1 MAFLDDDWL
10 STANSGA
17 LHAGGFDDTLPPSPT
32 QPGKGS
38 WHIALTVISLLA
50 ASLASVLLAFTTQ
63 GIQQRPAWLM
73 GLIFMVPAAA
83 VLIGALIVEDQ
94 TAAMTPR
101 FNRGAQAA
109 VALITA
115 VVSFMIGCLGDVLY
129 LHGFTQPSNII
140 FVMDRS
146 SSMRN
151 SDPLNESASAVSS
164 ILSTMSDASK
174 AGLVSFSDDILS
186 SVPFAKLTQEQR
198 EKILQGLNTEPEG
211 TTNFYKPI
219 NAALTMV
226 ESAGMAKGSRTTIV
240 LVTDGDEV
248 ESDVMQQLSMHAV
261 DVIARC
267 AADGISI
274 SCVKLMDDIDFT
286 LADVVQMSG
295 GQGVIV
301 DNASQLAGGMTTV
314 SAYYYDL
321 LRDREPASVAIAG
334 VLFVLEGLV
343 LGIALSLMLSHQR
356 QKRFQLLLS
365 PLMGVV
371 AFLICKPL
379 AYPLAPAWVNEAVM
393 FALFGIVLMRKNRT
407 TNRGNVVR
415 DSKSNTGDVF

>member
-1 MAFLDDDWL
+1 
-10 STANSGA
+10 
-17 LHAGGFDDTLPPSPT
+17 
-32 QPGKGS
+32 
-38 WHIALTVISLLA
+38 
-50 ASLASVLLAFTTQ
+50 
-63 GIQQRPAWLM
+63 
-73 GLIFMVPAAA
+73 
-83 VLIGALIVEDQ
+83 
-94 TAAMTPR
+94 
-101 FNRGAQAA
+101 
-109 VALITA
+109 
-115 VVSFMIGCLGDVLY
+115 
-129 LHGFTQPSNII
+129 
-140 FVMDRS
+140 
-146 SSMRN
+146 
-151 SDPLNESASAVSS
+151 
-164 ILSTMSDASK
+164 
-174 AGLVSFSDDILS
+174 
-186 SVPFAKLTQEQR
+186 
-198 EKILQGLNTEPEG
+198 
-211 TTNFYKPI
+211 
-219 NAALTMV
+219 
-226 ESAGMAKGSRTTIV
+226 
-240 LVTDGDEV
+240 
-248 ESDVMQQLSMHAV
+248 MQQLSMHAV

-365 PLMGVV
+365 PLMGIV